1 MYKISDT
8 IERKFTNS
16 FDIDGWDIKTD
27 TGFSPVSAIHQTI
40 EYQEYII
47 TLDSG
52 KTLTCADTHIL
63 FDRNMNE
70 IFAKDCVPYVTYLKT
85 IDRNELV
92 RSVVA
97 TDNYS
102 RMYDLTVEDDNHRFY
117 TNDILSHNTTMLDA
131 LTFVLFGK
139 PFRNVNIN
147 QIVNSINAKDCV
159 VEIEFTINSSK
170 YKVVRGLAPKIFI
183 IEKDGVPLDQTATV
197 KDYQQILEKHIL
209 KMNYK
214 TFCQVVILGS
224 TNYIPFMRLSAAD
237 RRNIVENLLDI
248 DVFSKMNDAL
258 KIRVLESKEELRR
271 LDAVRS
277 GLETKIEYK
286 KDMIQKIEEKSE
298 AQFQSYRKQETEE
311 QETLDGITAKR
322 IAIQQDISGLTS
334 GVEAVD
340 KKKDSLSTLF
350 GLKKQMVSGMKKA
363 VEDTAFYHDNTDC
376 PVCQQ
381 SIDAEFRECEIGKKK
396 IRISELE
403 SALQKMTV
411 MIEQTQKELQTAS
424 IVVVE
429 MQAKVSESASLN
441 SSAEASKRYIKQL
454 REFQEKTKREL
465 DSLQTERDTLSEL
478 QSELDQSD
486 VDKKTAIEA
495 SHTMDIATVLLKDS
509 GIKRKII
516 RKYIPA
522 LNKII
527 NKYLTAMDFFAQF
540 TLNEDFVEVI
550 KSRFRDTFSYE
561 NFSEGEKL
569 RIDVALLLAWRDI
582 AKMKNSANTNLL
594 ILDEVFD
601 SSLDAVGTDEV
612 IKILQTM
619 GSTSNIF
626 VISHKS
632 DQLVDKFH
640 DVLSFEKVKN
650 FSKIC

>member
-1 MYKISDT
+1 MINFRT
-8 IERKFTNS
+8 IKWKNLLS
-16 FDIDGWDIKTD
+16 
-27 TGFSPVSAIHQTI
+27 TGNQYNVVQLDKSPTTCVRGING
-40 EYQEYII
+40 
-47 TLDSG
+47 SG
-52 KTLTCADTHIL
+52 K
-63 FDRNMNE
+63 
-70 IFAKDCVPYVTYLKT
+70 
-85 IDRNELV
+85 
-92 RSVVA
+92 
-97 TDNYS
+97 
-102 RMYDLTVEDDNHRFY
+102 
-117 TNDILSHNTTMLDA
+117 TTMLDA

-159 VEIEFTINSSK
+159 VEIEFTIDTSE
-170 YKVVRGLAPKIFI
+170 YKVVRGLAPKIFN

-224 TNYIPFMRLSAAD
+224 TNYIPFMRLSASD
-237 RRNIVENLLDI
+237 RRNIVESLLDI

-271 LDAVRS
+271 LESFRS

-298 AQFQSYRKQETEE
+298 SQFQSYRKQETDE
-311 QETLDGITAKR
+311 QNTLDGIADKR
-322 IAIQQDISGLTS
+322 LAIQQDISGLTLS
-334 GVEAVD
+334 VEAVD

-350 GLKKQMVSGMKKA
+350 GLKKQMVNGIKKA
-363 VEDTAFYHDNTDC
+363 TEDTAFYHDNTDC

-381 SIDAEFRECEIGKKK
+381 SINAEFRECEIGKKK
-396 IRISELE
+396 VRISELE

-411 MIEQTQKELQTAS
+411 MIEQTKKELETAS
-424 IVVVE
+424 SAVTE
-429 MQAKVSESASLN
+429 MQTKVSEFASLN

-454 REFQEKTKREL
+454 RELQEKTKREL
-465 DSLQTERDTLSEL
+465 DSLQTERETLLKL
-478 QSELDQSD
+478 QLELDQSD
-486 VDKKTAIEA
+486 IDKKTAIEA
-495 SHTMDIATVLLKDS
+495 SHTMDIASVLLKDS

-601 SSLDAVGTDEV
+601 SSLDAVGTDEIV
-612 IKILQTM
+612 KILQTM
-619 GSTSNIF
+619 GGTNNIF

-632 DQLVDKFH
+632 DQLIDKFH
-640 DVLSFEKVKN
+640 DVMSFEKVKN

>member
-1 MYKISDT
+1 MINFRT
-8 IERKFTNS
+8 IKWKNLLSTGNQYNVVQLDKSPTTCVR
-16 FDIDGWDIKTD
+16 GIK
-27 TGFSPVSAIHQTI
+27 G
-40 EYQEYII
+40 
-47 TLDSG
+47 SG
-52 KTLTCADTHIL
+52 K
-63 FDRNMNE
+63 
-70 IFAKDCVPYVTYLKT
+70 
-85 IDRNELV
+85 
-92 RSVVA
+92 
-97 TDNYS
+97 
-102 RMYDLTVEDDNHRFY
+102 
-117 TNDILSHNTTMLDA
+117 TTMLDA
-131 LTFVLFGK
+131 LPFVLFGK

-159 VEIEFTINSSK
+159 VEIEFTIDTSE
-170 YKVVRGLAPKIFI
+170 YKVVRGLAPKIFN

-224 TNYIPFMRLSAAD
+224 TNYIPFMRLSASD
-237 RRNIVENLLDI
+237 RRNIVESLLDI

-271 LDAVRS
+271 LESFRS

-298 AQFQSYRKQETEE
+298 SQFQSYRKQETDE
-311 QETLDGITAKR
+311 QNTLDGIADKR
-322 IAIQQDISGLTS
+322 LAIQQDISGLTLS
-334 GVEAVD
+334 VEAVD

-350 GLKKQMVSGMKKA
+350 GLKKQMVNGIKKA
-363 VEDTAFYHDNTDC
+363 TEDTAFYHDNTDC

-381 SIDAEFRECEIGKKK
+381 SINAEFRECEIGKKK
-396 IRISELE
+396 VRISELE

-411 MIEQTQKELQTAS
+411 MIEQTKKELETAS
-424 IVVVE
+424 SAVTE
-429 MQAKVSESASLN
+429 MQTKVSEFASLN

-454 REFQEKTKREL
+454 RELQEKTKREL
-465 DSLQTERDTLSEL
+465 DSLQTERETLLKL
-478 QSELDQSD
+478 QLELDQSD
-486 VDKKTAIEA
+486 IDKKTAIEA
-495 SHTMDIATVLLKDS
+495 SHTMDIASVLLKDS

-601 SSLDAVGTDEV
+601 SSLDAVGTDEIV
-612 IKILQTM
+612 KILQTM
-619 GSTSNIF
+619 GGTNNIF

-632 DQLVDKFH
+632 DQLIDKFH
-640 DVLSFEKVKN
+640 DVMSFEKVKN

>member
-1 MYKISDT
+1 MINFRT
-8 IERKFTNS
+8 IKWKNLLS
-16 FDIDGWDIKTD
+16 
-27 TGFSPVSAIHQTI
+27 TGNQYNVVQLDKSPTTCVRGING
-40 EYQEYII
+40 
-47 TLDSG
+47 SG
-52 KTLTCADTHIL
+52 K
-63 FDRNMNE
+63 
-70 IFAKDCVPYVTYLKT
+70 
-85 IDRNELV
+85 
-92 RSVVA
+92 
-97 TDNYS
+97 
-102 RMYDLTVEDDNHRFY
+102 
-117 TNDILSHNTTMLDA
+117 TTMLDA

-159 VEIEFTINSSK
+159 VEIEFTIDTSE
-170 YKVVRGLAPKIFI
+170 YKVVRGLAPKIFN

-224 TNYIPFMRLSAAD
+224 TNYIPFMRLSASD
-237 RRNIVENLLDI
+237 RRNIVESLLDI

-271 LDAVRS
+271 LESFRS

-298 AQFQSYRKQETEE
+298 SQFQSYRKQETDE
-311 QETLDGITAKR
+311 QNTLDGIADKR
-322 IAIQQDISGLTS
+322 LAIQQDISGLTLS
-334 GVEAVD
+334 VEAVD

-350 GLKKQMVSGMKKA
+350 GLKKQMVNGIKKA
-363 VEDTAFYHDNTDC
+363 TEDTAFYHDNTDC

-381 SIDAEFRECEIGKKK
+381 SINAEFRECEIGKKK
-396 IRISELE
+396 VRISELE
-403 SALQKMTV
+403 SASQKMTV
-411 MIEQTQKELQTAS
+411 MIEQTKKELETAS
-424 IVVVE
+424 SVVTE
-429 MQAKVSESASLN
+429 MQAKVSEFASLN

-454 REFQEKTKREL
+454 RELQEKTKREL
-465 DSLQTERDTLSEL
+465 DSLQTERETLLKL
-478 QSELDQSD
+478 QLELDQSD

-495 SHTMDIATVLLKDS
+495 SHTMDIASVLLKDS

-601 SSLDAVGTDEV
+601 SSLDAVGTDEIV
-612 IKILQTM
+612 KILQTM
-619 GSTSNIF
+619 GGTNNIF

-632 DQLVDKFH
+632 DQLIDKFH
-640 DVLSFEKVKN
+640 DVMSFEKVKN

>member
-1 MYKISDT
+1 MINFRT
-8 IERKFTNS
+8 IKWKNLLS
-16 FDIDGWDIKTD
+16 
-27 TGFSPVSAIHQTI
+27 TGNQYNVVQLDKSPTTCVRGING
-40 EYQEYII
+40 
-47 TLDSG
+47 SG
-52 KTLTCADTHIL
+52 K
-63 FDRNMNE
+63 
-70 IFAKDCVPYVTYLKT
+70 
-85 IDRNELV
+85 
-92 RSVVA
+92 
-97 TDNYS
+97 
-102 RMYDLTVEDDNHRFY
+102 
-117 TNDILSHNTTMLDA
+117 TTMLDA

-159 VEIEFTINSSK
+159 VEIEFTIDTSK
-170 YKVVRGLAPKIFI
+170 YKVVRGLAPKIFN

-224 TNYIPFMRLSAAD
+224 TNYVPFMRLSASD
-237 RRNIVENLLDI
+237 RRNIVESLLDI

-271 LDAVRS
+271 LESFRS

-298 AQFQSYRKQETEE
+298 SQFQSYRKQETDE
-311 QETLDGITAKR
+311 QNTLDGIADKR
-322 IAIQQDISGLTS
+322 LAIQQDISGLTLS
-334 GVEAVD
+334 VEAVD

-350 GLKKQMVSGMKKA
+350 GLKKQMVNGIKKA
-363 VEDTAFYHDNTDC
+363 TEDTAFYHDNTDC

-381 SIDAEFRECEIGKKK
+381 SINAEFRECEIGKKK
-396 IRISELE
+396 VRISELE

-411 MIEQTQKELQTAS
+411 MIEQTKKELETAS
-424 IVVVE
+424 SAVTE
-429 MQAKVSESASLN
+429 MQAKVSEFASLN

-454 REFQEKTKREL
+454 RELQEKTKREL
-465 DSLQTERDTLSEL
+465 DSLQTERETLLKL
-478 QSELDQSD
+478 QLELDQSD
-486 VDKKTAIEA
+486 IDKKTAIEA
-495 SHTMDIATVLLKDS
+495 SHTMDIASVLLKDS

-601 SSLDAVGTDEV
+601 SSLDAVGTDEIV
-612 IKILQTM
+612 KILQTM
-619 GSTSNIF
+619 GGTNNIF

-632 DQLVDKFH
+632 DQLIDKFH
-640 DVLSFEKVKN
+640 DVMSFEKVKN

>member
-1 MYKISDT
+1 MINFRT
-8 IERKFTNS
+8 IKWKNLLS
-16 FDIDGWDIKTD
+16 
-27 TGFSPVSAIHQTI
+27 TGNQYNVVQLDKSPTTCVRGING
-40 EYQEYII
+40 
-47 TLDSG
+47 SG
-52 KTLTCADTHIL
+52 K
-63 FDRNMNE
+63 
-70 IFAKDCVPYVTYLKT
+70 
-85 IDRNELV
+85 
-92 RSVVA
+92 
-97 TDNYS
+97 
-102 RMYDLTVEDDNHRFY
+102 
-117 TNDILSHNTTMLDA
+117 TTMLDA

-159 VEIEFTINSSK
+159 VEIEFTIDASE
-170 YKVVRGLAPKIFI
+170 YKVVRGLAPKIFN

-237 RRNIVENLLDI
+237 RRNIVESLLDI

-271 LDAVRS
+271 LESFRS

-298 AQFQSYRKQETEE
+298 SQFQSYRKQETDE
-311 QETLDGITAKR
+311 QNTLDGIADKR
-322 IAIQQDISGLTS
+322 LAIQQDISGLTLS
-334 GVEAVD
+334 VEAVD
-340 KKKDSLSTLF
+340 KKKDSLSTLS
-350 GLKKQMVSGMKKA
+350 GLKKQMVNGIKKA
-363 VEDTAFYHDNTDC
+363 VEDTAFYQDNTDC

-381 SIDAEFRECEIGKKK
+381 SINAEFRECEIGKKK
-396 IRISELE
+396 VRISELE
-403 SALQKMTV
+403 SASQKMTV
-411 MIEQTQKELQTAS
+411 MIEQTKKELETAS
-424 IVVVE
+424 SVVTE
-429 MQAKVSESASLN
+429 MQAKVSEFASLN

-454 REFQEKTKREL
+454 RELQEKTKREL
-465 DSLQTERDTLSEL
+465 DSLQTERETLLKL
-478 QSELDQSD
+478 QLELDQSD
-486 VDKKTAIEA
+486 VDKKTAIES
-495 SHTMDIATVLLKDS
+495 SHTMDIASVLLKDS

-601 SSLDAVGTDEV
+601 SSLDAVGTDEIV
-612 IKILQTM
+612 KILQTM
-619 GSTSNIF
+619 GGTNNIF

-632 DQLVDKFH
+632 DQLIDKFH
-640 DVLSFEKVKN
+640 DVMSFEKVKN

>member
-1 MYKISDT
+1 MINFRT
-8 IERKFTNS
+8 IKWKNLLS
-16 FDIDGWDIKTD
+16 
-27 TGFSPVSAIHQTI
+27 TGNQYNVVQLDKSPTTCVRGING
-40 EYQEYII
+40 
-47 TLDSG
+47 SG
-52 KTLTCADTHIL
+52 K
-63 FDRNMNE
+63 
-70 IFAKDCVPYVTYLKT
+70 
-85 IDRNELV
+85 
-92 RSVVA
+92 
-97 TDNYS
+97 
-102 RMYDLTVEDDNHRFY
+102 
-117 TNDILSHNTTMLDA
+117 TTMLDA

-159 VEIEFTINSSK
+159 VEIEFTIDTSK
-170 YKVVRGLAPKIFI
+170 YKVVRGLAPKIFN

-224 TNYIPFMRLSAAD
+224 TNYIPFMRLSASD
-237 RRNIVENLLDI
+237 RRNIVESLLDI

-271 LDAVRS
+271 LESFRS

-298 AQFQSYRKQETEE
+298 SQFQSYRKQETDE
-311 QETLDGITAKR
+311 QNTLDGIADKR
-322 IAIQQDISGLTS
+322 LAIQQDISGLTLS
-334 GVEAVD
+334 VEAVD

-350 GLKKQMVSGMKKA
+350 GLKKQMVNGIKKA
-363 VEDTAFYHDNTDC
+363 TEDTSFYHDNTDC

-381 SIDAEFRECEIGKKK
+381 SINAEFRECEIGKKK
-396 IRISELE
+396 VRISELE

-411 MIEQTQKELQTAS
+411 MIEQTKKELETAS
-424 IVVVE
+424 SAVTE
-429 MQAKVSESASLN
+429 MQAKVSEFASLN

-454 REFQEKTKREL
+454 RELQEKTKREL
-465 DSLQTERDTLSEL
+465 DSLQTERETLLKL
-478 QSELDQSD
+478 QLELDQSD
-486 VDKKTAIEA
+486 IDKKTAIEA
-495 SHTMDIATVLLKDS
+495 SHTMDIASVLLKDS

-601 SSLDAVGTDEV
+601 SSLDAVGTDEIV
-612 IKILQTM
+612 KILQTM
-619 GSTSNIF
+619 GGTNNIF

-632 DQLVDKFH
+632 DQLIDKFH
-640 DVLSFEKVKN
+640 DVMSFEKVKN

>member
-1 MYKISDT
+1 MITFNKIRWKNLLSTGNQFIDVQLD
-8 IERKFTNS
+8 KFPT
-16 FDIDGWDIKTD
+16 
-27 TGFSPVSAIHQTI
+27 
-40 EYQEYII
+40 
-47 TLDSG
+47 TLVCGDNGAG
-52 KTLTCADTHIL
+52 K
-63 FDRNMNE
+63 
-70 IFAKDCVPYVTYLKT
+70 
-85 IDRNELV
+85 
-92 RSVVA
+92 
-97 TDNYS
+97 
-102 RMYDLTVEDDNHRFY
+102 
-117 TNDILSHNTTMLDA
+117 TTMLDA

-139 PFRNVNIN
+139 LFRNINIT
-147 QIVNSINAKDCV
+147 QAVNSINAKDCI
-159 VEIEFTINSSK
+159 VEIEFETNSSQ
-170 YKVVRGLAPKIFI
+170 YKVIRGLSPKIFL
-183 IEKDGVPLDQTATV
+183 IEKDGVQLDQTASV

-237 RRNIVENLLDI
+237 RRNIVESLLDI

-298 AQFQSYRKQETEE
+298 AQFQSYRKQETDE

-363 VEDTAFYHDNTDC
+363 AEDTAFYHDNTDC

-396 IRISELE
+396 VRISELE

-465 DSLQTERDTLSEL
+465 DSLQTERDTLSKL

-486 VDKKTAIEA
+486 VDKKTSIEA
-495 SHTMDIATVLLKDS
+495 SHIMDIASVLLKDS

-612 IKILQTM
+612 VKILQTM
-619 GSTSNIF
+619 GGTNNIF

-632 DQLVDKFH
+632 DQLVDKFN

>member
-1 MYKISDT
+1 MINFRT
-8 IERKFTNS
+8 IKWKNLLS
-16 FDIDGWDIKTD
+16 
-27 TGFSPVSAIHQTI
+27 TGNQYNVVQLDKSPTTCVKGING
-40 EYQEYII
+40 
-47 TLDSG
+47 SG
-52 KTLTCADTHIL
+52 K
-63 FDRNMNE
+63 
-70 IFAKDCVPYVTYLKT
+70 
-85 IDRNELV
+85 
-92 RSVVA
+92 
-97 TDNYS
+97 
-102 RMYDLTVEDDNHRFY
+102 
-117 TNDILSHNTTMLDA
+117 TTMLDA

-159 VEIEFTINSSK
+159 VEIEFTIDTSK
-170 YKVVRGLAPKIFI
+170 YKVVRGLAPKIFS

-237 RRNIVENLLDI
+237 RRNIVESLLDI

-271 LDAVRS
+271 LESVRS

-298 AQFQSYRKQETEE
+298 AQFQSYRKQETDE
-311 QETLDGITAKR
+311 QETLDGIMDKR
-322 IAIQQDISGLTS
+322 LAIQQDISGLTS

-363 VEDTAFYHDNTDC
+363 AEDTAFYHDNTDC

-396 IRISELE
+396 VRISELE
-403 SALQKMTV
+403 SALQKVTV
-411 MIEQTQKELQTAS
+411 MIEQTQKELVTAS
-424 IVVVE
+424 SVVTE

-465 DSLQTERDTLSEL
+465 DSLQTERDTLLKL
-478 QSELDQSD
+478 QLELDQSD

-495 SHTMDIATVLLKDS
+495 SHTMDIAAVLLKDS

-527 NKYLTAMDFFAQF
+527 NKYLMAMDFFAQF

-601 SSLDAVGTDEV
+601 SSLDAGGTDEV
-612 IKILQTM
+612 VKILQTM
-619 GSTSNIF
+619 GGTNNIF

-632 DQLVDKFH
+632 DQLIDKFH
-640 DVLSFEKVKN
+640 DVMSFEKVKN

>member
-1 MYKISDT
+1 MINFRT
-8 IERKFTNS
+8 IKWKNLLS
-16 FDIDGWDIKTD
+16 
-27 TGFSPVSAIHQTI
+27 TGNQYNVVQLDKSPTTCVRGING
-40 EYQEYII
+40 
-47 TLDSG
+47 SG
-52 KTLTCADTHIL
+52 K
-63 FDRNMNE
+63 
-70 IFAKDCVPYVTYLKT
+70 
-85 IDRNELV
+85 
-92 RSVVA
+92 
-97 TDNYS
+97 
-102 RMYDLTVEDDNHRFY
+102 
-117 TNDILSHNTTMLDA
+117 TTMLDA

-159 VEIEFTINSSK
+159 VEIEFTIDTSE
-170 YKVVRGLAPKIFI
+170 YKVVRGLAPKIFN

-237 RRNIVENLLDI
+237 RRNIVESLLDI

-298 AQFQSYRKQETEE
+298 AQFQSYRKQETDE

-363 VEDTAFYHDNTDC
+363 AEDTAFYHDNTDC

-396 IRISELE
+396 VRISELE

-465 DSLQTERDTLSEL
+465 DSLQTERDTLSKL

-486 VDKKTAIEA
+486 VDKKTSIEA
-495 SHTMDIATVLLKDS
+495 SHIMDIASVLLKDS

-582 AKMKNSANTNLL
+582 AKMKIQPTP
-594 ILDEVFD
+594 
-601 SSLDAVGTDEV
+601 
-612 IKILQTM
+612 
-619 GSTSNIF
+619 
-626 VISHKS
+626 
-632 DQLVDKFH
+632 
-640 DVLSFEKVKN
+640 
-650 FSKIC
+650 IC

>member
-1 MYKISDT
+1 MINFRT
-8 IERKFTNS
+8 IKWKNLLS
-16 FDIDGWDIKTD
+16 
-27 TGFSPVSAIHQTI
+27 TGNQYNVVQLDKSPTTCVRGING
-40 EYQEYII
+40 
-47 TLDSG
+47 SG
-52 KTLTCADTHIL
+52 K
-63 FDRNMNE
+63 
-70 IFAKDCVPYVTYLKT
+70 
-85 IDRNELV
+85 
-92 RSVVA
+92 
-97 TDNYS
+97 
-102 RMYDLTVEDDNHRFY
+102 
-117 TNDILSHNTTMLDA
+117 TTMLDA

-159 VEIEFTINSSK
+159 VEIEFTIDTSE
-170 YKVVRGLAPKIFI
+170 YKVVRGLAPKIFN

-237 RRNIVENLLDI
+237 RRNIVESLLDI

-271 LDAVRS
+271 LESFRS

-298 AQFQSYRKQETEE
+298 SQFQSYRKQETDE
-311 QETLDGITAKR
+311 QNTLDGIADKR
-322 IAIQQDISGLTS
+322 LAIQQDISGLTLS
-334 GVEAVD
+334 VDAVD
-340 KKKDSLSTLF
+340 KKKDSLSTLS
-350 GLKKQMVSGMKKA
+350 GLKKQMVNGIKKA
-363 VEDTAFYHDNTDC
+363 AEDTAFYHDNTDC

-381 SIDAEFRECEIGKKK
+381 SINAEFRECEIGKKK
-396 IRISELE
+396 VRISELE

-411 MIEQTQKELQTAS
+411 MIEQTKKELETAS
-424 IVVVE
+424 SVVTE
-429 MQAKVSESASLN
+429 MQTKVSEFASLN

-454 REFQEKTKREL
+454 RELQEKTKREL
-465 DSLQTERDTLSEL
+465 DSLQTERETLLKL
-478 QSELDQSD
+478 QLELDQSD

-495 SHTMDIATVLLKDS
+495 SHTMDIASVLLKDS

-601 SSLDAVGTDEV
+601 SSLDAVGTDEIV
-612 IKILQTM
+612 KILQTM
-619 GSTSNIF
+619 GGTNNIF

-632 DQLVDKFH
+632 DQLIDKFH
-640 DVLSFEKVKN
+640 DVMSFEKVKN

>member
-1 MYKISDT
+1 MINFRT
-8 IERKFTNS
+8 IKWKNLLS
-16 FDIDGWDIKTD
+16 
-27 TGFSPVSAIHQTI
+27 TGNQYNVVQLDKSPTTCVRGING
-40 EYQEYII
+40 
-47 TLDSG
+47 SG
-52 KTLTCADTHIL
+52 K
-63 FDRNMNE
+63 
-70 IFAKDCVPYVTYLKT
+70 
-85 IDRNELV
+85 
-92 RSVVA
+92 
-97 TDNYS
+97 
-102 RMYDLTVEDDNHRFY
+102 
-117 TNDILSHNTTMLDA
+117 TTMLDA

-159 VEIEFTINSSK
+159 VEIEFTIDTSK
-170 YKVVRGLAPKIFI
+170 YKVVRGLAPKIFN

-224 TNYIPFMRLSAAD
+224 TNYIPFMRLSASD
-237 RRNIVENLLDI
+237 RRNIVESLLDI

-271 LDAVRS
+271 LESFRS

-298 AQFQSYRKQETEE
+298 SQFQSYRKQETDE
-311 QETLDGITAKR
+311 QNTLDGIADKR
-322 IAIQQDISGLTS
+322 LAIQQDISGLTLS
-334 GVEAVD
+334 VEAVD

-350 GLKKQMVSGMKKA
+350 GLKKQMVNGIKKA
-363 VEDTAFYHDNTDC
+363 TEDTAFYHDNTDC

-381 SIDAEFRECEIGKKK
+381 SINAEFRECEIGKKK
-396 IRISELE
+396 VRISELE

-411 MIEQTQKELQTAS
+411 MIEQTKKELETAS
-424 IVVVE
+424 SAVTE
-429 MQAKVSESASLN
+429 MQAKVSEFASLN

-454 REFQEKTKREL
+454 RELQEKTKREL
-465 DSLQTERDTLSEL
+465 DSLQTERETLLKL
-478 QSELDQSD
+478 QLELDQSD
-486 VDKKTAIEA
+486 IDKKTAIEA
-495 SHTMDIATVLLKDS
+495 SHTMDIASVLLKDS

-550 KSRFRDTFSYE
+550 KSRFRDTFSFE

-601 SSLDAVGTDEV
+601 SSLDAVGTDEIV
-612 IKILQTM
+612 KILQTM
-619 GSTSNIF
+619 GGTNNIF

-632 DQLVDKFH
+632 DQLIDKFH
-640 DVLSFEKVKN
+640 DVMSFEKVKN

>member
-1 MYKISDT
+1 MINFRT
-8 IERKFTNS
+8 IKWKNLLS
-16 FDIDGWDIKTD
+16 
-27 TGFSPVSAIHQTI
+27 TGNQYNVVQLDKSPTTCVRGING
-40 EYQEYII
+40 
-47 TLDSG
+47 SG
-52 KTLTCADTHIL
+52 K
-63 FDRNMNE
+63 
-70 IFAKDCVPYVTYLKT
+70 
-85 IDRNELV
+85 
-92 RSVVA
+92 
-97 TDNYS
+97 
-102 RMYDLTVEDDNHRFY
+102 
-117 TNDILSHNTTMLDA
+117 TTMLDA

-159 VEIEFTINSSK
+159 VEIEFTIDTSK
-170 YKVVRGLAPKIFI
+170 YKVVRGLAPKIFN

-224 TNYIPFMRLSAAD
+224 TNYIPFMRLSASD
-237 RRNIVENLLDI
+237 RRNIVESLLDI

-258 KIRVLESKEELRR
+258 KIRVLESNEELRR
-271 LDAVRS
+271 LESFRS

-298 AQFQSYRKQETEE
+298 SQFQSYRKQETDE
-311 QETLDGITAKR
+311 QNTLDGIADKR
-322 IAIQQDISGLTS
+322 LAIQQDISGLTLS
-334 GVEAVD
+334 VEAVD

-350 GLKKQMVSGMKKA
+350 GLKKQMVNGIKKA
-363 VEDTAFYHDNTDC
+363 TEDTAFYHDNTDC

-381 SIDAEFRECEIGKKK
+381 SINAEFRECEIGKKK
-396 IRISELE
+396 VRISELE

-411 MIEQTQKELQTAS
+411 MIEQTKKELETAS
-424 IVVVE
+424 SAVTE
-429 MQAKVSESASLN
+429 MQAKVSEFASLN

-454 REFQEKTKREL
+454 RELQEKTKREL
-465 DSLQTERDTLSEL
+465 DSLQTERETLLKL
-478 QSELDQSD
+478 QLELDQSD
-486 VDKKTAIEA
+486 IDKKTAIEA
-495 SHTMDIATVLLKDS
+495 SHTMDIASVLLKDS

-601 SSLDAVGTDEV
+601 SSLDAVGTDEIV
-612 IKILQTM
+612 KILQTM
-619 GSTSNIF
+619 GGTNNIF

-632 DQLVDKFH
+632 DQLIDKFH
-640 DVLSFEKVKN
+640 DVMSFEKVKN

>member
-1 MYKISDT
+1 MINFRT
-8 IERKFTNS
+8 IKWKNLLS
-16 FDIDGWDIKTD
+16 
-27 TGFSPVSAIHQTI
+27 TGNQYNVVQLDKSPTTCVKGING
-40 EYQEYII
+40 
-47 TLDSG
+47 SG
-52 KTLTCADTHIL
+52 K
-63 FDRNMNE
+63 
-70 IFAKDCVPYVTYLKT
+70 
-85 IDRNELV
+85 
-92 RSVVA
+92 
-97 TDNYS
+97 
-102 RMYDLTVEDDNHRFY
+102 
-117 TNDILSHNTTMLDA
+117 TTMLDA

-159 VEIEFTINSSK
+159 VEIEFTIDTSK
-170 YKVVRGLAPKIFI
+170 YKVVRGLAPKIFS
-183 IEKDGVPLDQTATV
+183 IEKDGVPLDQMATV

-237 RRNIVENLLDI
+237 RRNIVESLLDI

-258 KIRVLESKEELRR
+258 KIRMLESKEELRR
-271 LDAVRS
+271 LESVRS

-298 AQFQSYRKQETEE
+298 AQFQSYRKQETDE
-311 QETLDGITAKR
+311 QETLDGIMDKR
-322 IAIQQDISGLTS
+322 LAIQQDISGLTS

-363 VEDTAFYHDNTDC
+363 AEDTAFYHDNTDC

-396 IRISELE
+396 VRISELE
-403 SALQKMTV
+403 SALQKVTV
-411 MIEQTQKELQTAS
+411 MIEQTQKELVTAS
-424 IVVVE
+424 SVVTE

-465 DSLQTERDTLSEL
+465 DSLQTERDTLLKL
-478 QSELDQSD
+478 QLELDQSD

-495 SHTMDIATVLLKDS
+495 SHTMDIAAVLLKDS

-612 IKILQTM
+612 VKILQTM
-619 GSTSNIF
+619 GGTNNIF

-632 DQLVDKFH
+632 DQLIDKFH
-640 DVLSFEKVKN
+640 DVMSFEKVKN

>member
-1 MYKISDT
+1 MINFRT
-8 IERKFTNS
+8 IKWKNLLS
-16 FDIDGWDIKTD
+16 
-27 TGFSPVSAIHQTI
+27 TGNQYNVVQLDKSPTTCVRGING
-40 EYQEYII
+40 
-47 TLDSG
+47 SG
-52 KTLTCADTHIL
+52 K
-63 FDRNMNE
+63 
-70 IFAKDCVPYVTYLKT
+70 
-85 IDRNELV
+85 
-92 RSVVA
+92 
-97 TDNYS
+97 
-102 RMYDLTVEDDNHRFY
+102 
-117 TNDILSHNTTMLDA
+117 TTMLDA

-159 VEIEFTINSSK
+159 VEIEFTIDTSK
-170 YKVVRGLAPKIFI
+170 YKVVRGLAPKIFN

-224 TNYIPFMRLSAAD
+224 TNYVPFMRLSASD
-237 RRNIVENLLDI
+237 RRNIVESLLDI

-271 LDAVRS
+271 LESFRS

-298 AQFQSYRKQETEE
+298 SQFQSYRKQETDE
-311 QETLDGITAKR
+311 QNTLDGIADKR
-322 IAIQQDISGLTS
+322 LAIQQDISGLTLS
-334 GVEAVD
+334 VEAVD
-340 KKKDSLSTLF
+340 KKKDSLSTLS
-350 GLKKQMVSGMKKA
+350 GLKKQMVNGIKKA
-363 VEDTAFYHDNTDC
+363 AEDTAFYHDNTDC

-381 SIDAEFRECEIGKKK
+381 SINAEFRECEIGKKK
-396 IRISELE
+396 VRISELE

-411 MIEQTQKELQTAS
+411 MIEQTKKELETAS
-424 IVVVE
+424 SAVTE
-429 MQAKVSESASLN
+429 MQAKVSEFASLN

-454 REFQEKTKREL
+454 RELQEKTKREL
-465 DSLQTERDTLSEL
+465 DSLQTERETLLKL
-478 QSELDQSD
+478 QLELDQSD
-486 VDKKTAIEA
+486 IDKKTAIEA
-495 SHTMDIATVLLKDS
+495 SHTMDIASVLLKDS

-601 SSLDAVGTDEV
+601 SSLDAVGTDEIV
-612 IKILQTM
+612 KILQTM
-619 GSTSNIF
+619 GGTNNIF

-632 DQLVDKFH
+632 DQLIDKFH
-640 DVLSFEKVKN
+640 DVMSFEKVKN

>member
-1 MYKISDT
+1 MINFRT
-8 IERKFTNS
+8 IKWKNLLS
-16 FDIDGWDIKTD
+16 
-27 TGFSPVSAIHQTI
+27 TGNQYNVVQLDKSPTTCVRGING
-40 EYQEYII
+40 
-47 TLDSG
+47 SG
-52 KTLTCADTHIL
+52 K
-63 FDRNMNE
+63 
-70 IFAKDCVPYVTYLKT
+70 
-85 IDRNELV
+85 
-92 RSVVA
+92 
-97 TDNYS
+97 
-102 RMYDLTVEDDNHRFY
+102 
-117 TNDILSHNTTMLDA
+117 TTMLDA

-159 VEIEFTINSSK
+159 VEIEFTIDTSK
-170 YKVVRGLAPKIFI
+170 YKVVRGLAPKIFN

-224 TNYIPFMRLSAAD
+224 TNYIPFMRLSASD
-237 RRNIVENLLDI
+237 RRNIVESLLDI

-271 LDAVRS
+271 LESFRS

-298 AQFQSYRKQETEE
+298 SQFQSYRKQETDE
-311 QETLDGITAKR
+311 QNTLDGIADKR
-322 IAIQQDISGLTS
+322 LAIQQDISGLTLS
-334 GVEAVD
+334 VEAVD

-350 GLKKQMVSGMKKA
+350 GLKKQMVNGIKKA
-363 VEDTAFYHDNTDC
+363 TEDTAFYHDNTDC

-381 SIDAEFRECEIGKKK
+381 SINAEFRECEIGKKK
-396 IRISELE
+396 VRISELE

-411 MIEQTQKELQTAS
+411 MIEQTKKELETAS
-424 IVVVE
+424 SAVTE
-429 MQAKVSESASLN
+429 MQAKVSEFASLN

-454 REFQEKTKREL
+454 RELQEKTKREL
-465 DSLQTERDTLSEL
+465 DSLQTERETLLKL
-478 QSELDQSD
+478 QLELDQSD
-486 VDKKTAIEA
+486 IDKKTAIEA
-495 SHTMDIATVLLKDS
+495 SHTMDIASVLLKDS

-601 SSLDAVGTDEV
+601 SSLDAVGTDEIV
-612 IKILQTM
+612 KILQTM
-619 GSTSNIF
+619 GGTNNIF

-632 DQLVDKFH
+632 DQLIDKFH
-640 DVLSFEKVKN
+640 DVMSFEKVKN

>member
-1 MYKISDT
+1 MINFRT
-8 IERKFTNS
+8 IKWKNLLS
-16 FDIDGWDIKTD
+16 
-27 TGFSPVSAIHQTI
+27 TGNQYNVVQLDKSPTTCVRGING
-40 EYQEYII
+40 
-47 TLDSG
+47 SG
-52 KTLTCADTHIL
+52 K
-63 FDRNMNE
+63 
-70 IFAKDCVPYVTYLKT
+70 
-85 IDRNELV
+85 
-92 RSVVA
+92 
-97 TDNYS
+97 
-102 RMYDLTVEDDNHRFY
+102 
-117 TNDILSHNTTMLDA
+117 TTMLDA

-159 VEIEFTINSSK
+159 VEIEFTIDTSK
-170 YKVVRGLAPKIFI
+170 YKVVRGLAPKIFN

-224 TNYIPFMRLSAAD
+224 TNYVPFMRLSASD
-237 RRNIVENLLDI
+237 RRNIVESLLDI

-271 LDAVRS
+271 LESFRS

-298 AQFQSYRKQETEE
+298 SQFQSYRKQETDE
-311 QETLDGITAKR
+311 QNTLDGIADKR
-322 IAIQQDISGLTS
+322 LAIQQDISGLTLS
-334 GVEAVD
+334 VEAVD
-340 KKKDSLSTLF
+340 KKKDSLSTLS
-350 GLKKQMVSGMKKA
+350 GLKKQMVNGIKKA
-363 VEDTAFYHDNTDC
+363 AEDTAFYHDNTDC

-381 SIDAEFRECEIGKKK
+381 SINAEFRECEIGKKK
-396 IRISELE
+396 VRISELE

-411 MIEQTQKELQTAS
+411 MIEQTKKELETAS
-424 IVVVE
+424 SVVTE
-429 MQAKVSESASLN
+429 MQAKVSEFASLN

-454 REFQEKTKREL
+454 RELQEKTKREL
-465 DSLQTERDTLSEL
+465 DSLQTERETLLKL
-478 QSELDQSD
+478 QLELDQSD

-495 SHTMDIATVLLKDS
+495 SHTMDIASVLLKDS

-601 SSLDAVGTDEV
+601 SSLDAVGTDEIV
-612 IKILQTM
+612 KILQTM
-619 GSTSNIF
+619 GGTNNIF

-632 DQLVDKFH
+632 DQLIDKFH
-640 DVLSFEKVKN
+640 DVMSFEKVKN

>member
-1 MYKISDT
+1 MINFRT
-8 IERKFTNS
+8 IKWKNLLS
-16 FDIDGWDIKTD
+16 
-27 TGFSPVSAIHQTI
+27 TGNQYNVVQLDKSPTTCVRGING
-40 EYQEYII
+40 
-47 TLDSG
+47 SG
-52 KTLTCADTHIL
+52 K
-63 FDRNMNE
+63 
-70 IFAKDCVPYVTYLKT
+70 
-85 IDRNELV
+85 
-92 RSVVA
+92 
-97 TDNYS
+97 
-102 RMYDLTVEDDNHRFY
+102 
-117 TNDILSHNTTMLDA
+117 TTMLDA

-159 VEIEFTINSSK
+159 VEIEFTIDTSK
-170 YKVVRGLAPKIFI
+170 YKVVRGLAPKIFN

-224 TNYIPFMRLSAAD
+224 TNYIPFMRLSASD
-237 RRNIVENLLDI
+237 RRNIVESLLDI

-271 LDAVRS
+271 LESFRS

-298 AQFQSYRKQETEE
+298 SQFQSYRKQETDE
-311 QETLDGITAKR
+311 QNTLDGIADKR
-322 IAIQQDISGLTS
+322 LDIQQDISGLTLS
-334 GVEAVD
+334 VEAVD

-350 GLKKQMVSGMKKA
+350 GLKKQMVNGIKKA
-363 VEDTAFYHDNTDC
+363 TEDTAFYHDNTDC

-381 SIDAEFRECEIGKKK
+381 SINAEFRECEIGKKK
-396 IRISELE
+396 VRISELE

-411 MIEQTQKELQTAS
+411 MIEQTKKELETAS
-424 IVVVE
+424 SAVTE
-429 MQAKVSESASLN
+429 MQAKVSEFASLN

-454 REFQEKTKREL
+454 RELQEKTKREL
-465 DSLQTERDTLSEL
+465 DSLQTERETLLKL
-478 QSELDQSD
+478 QLELDQSD
-486 VDKKTAIEA
+486 IDKKTAIEA
-495 SHTMDIATVLLKDS
+495 SHTMDIASVLLKDS

-601 SSLDAVGTDEV
+601 SSLDAVGTDEIV
-612 IKILQTM
+612 KILQTM
-619 GSTSNIF
+619 GGTNNIF

-632 DQLVDKFH
+632 DQLIDKFH
-640 DVLSFEKVKN
+640 DVMSFEKVKN

>member
-1 MYKISDT
+1 MIN
-8 IERKFTNS
+8 FTH
-16 FDIDGWDIKTD
+16 IKWKNLLS
-27 TGFSPVSAIHQTI
+27 TGNQYNEVQ
-40 EYQEYII
+40 
-47 TLDSG
+47 LDKCPTTCVKGINGSG
-52 KTLTCADTHIL
+52 K
-63 FDRNMNE
+63 
-70 IFAKDCVPYVTYLKT
+70 
-85 IDRNELV
+85 
-92 RSVVA
+92 
-97 TDNYS
+97 
-102 RMYDLTVEDDNHRFY
+102 
-117 TNDILSHNTTMLDA
+117 TTMLDA

-311 QETLDGITAKR
+311 QETLDGITDKR
-322 IAIQQDISGLTS
+322 LAIQQDISGLTL

-478 QSELDQSD
+478 QLELDQSD

>member
-1 MYKISDT
+1 MINFRT
-8 IERKFTNS
+8 IKWKNLLS
-16 FDIDGWDIKTD
+16 
-27 TGFSPVSAIHQTI
+27 TGNQYNVVQLDKSPTTCVRGING
-40 EYQEYII
+40 
-47 TLDSG
+47 SG
-52 KTLTCADTHIL
+52 K
-63 FDRNMNE
+63 
-70 IFAKDCVPYVTYLKT
+70 
-85 IDRNELV
+85 
-92 RSVVA
+92 
-97 TDNYS
+97 
-102 RMYDLTVEDDNHRFY
+102 
-117 TNDILSHNTTMLDA
+117 TTMLDA

-159 VEIEFTINSSK
+159 VEIEFTIDTSE
-170 YKVVRGLAPKIFI
+170 YKVVRGLAPKIFN

-224 TNYIPFMRLSAAD
+224 TNYIPFMRLSASD
-237 RRNIVENLLDI
+237 RRNIVESLLDI

-271 LDAVRS
+271 LESFRS

-298 AQFQSYRKQETEE
+298 SQFQSYRKQETDE
-311 QETLDGITAKR
+311 QNTLDGIADKR
-322 IAIQQDISGLTS
+322 LAIQQDISGLTLS
-334 GVEAVD
+334 VEAVD
-340 KKKDSLSTLF
+340 KKKDSLSTLS
-350 GLKKQMVSGMKKA
+350 GLKKQMVNGIKKA
-363 VEDTAFYHDNTDC
+363 AEDTAFYHDNTDC

-381 SIDAEFRECEIGKKK
+381 SINAEFRECEIGKKK
-396 IRISELE
+396 VRISELE

-411 MIEQTQKELQTAS
+411 MIEQTKKELETAS
-424 IVVVE
+424 SVVTE
-429 MQAKVSESASLN
+429 MQAKVSEFASLN

-454 REFQEKTKREL
+454 RELQEKTKREL
-465 DSLQTERDTLSEL
+465 DSLQTERETLLKL
-478 QSELDQSD
+478 QLELDQSD

-495 SHTMDIATVLLKDS
+495 SHTMDIASVLLKDS

-601 SSLDAVGTDEV
+601 SSLDAVGTDEIV
-612 IKILQTM
+612 KILQTM
-619 GSTSNIF
+619 GGTNNIF

-632 DQLVDKFH
+632 DQLIDKFH
-640 DVLSFEKVKN
+640 DVMSFEKVKN

>member
-1 MYKISDT
+1 MINFRT
-8 IERKFTNS
+8 IKWKNLLS
-16 FDIDGWDIKTD
+16 
-27 TGFSPVSAIHQTI
+27 TGNQYNVVQLDKSPTTCVRGING
-40 EYQEYII
+40 
-47 TLDSG
+47 SG
-52 KTLTCADTHIL
+52 K
-63 FDRNMNE
+63 
-70 IFAKDCVPYVTYLKT
+70 
-85 IDRNELV
+85 
-92 RSVVA
+92 
-97 TDNYS
+97 
-102 RMYDLTVEDDNHRFY
+102 
-117 TNDILSHNTTMLDA
+117 TTMLDA

-159 VEIEFTINSSK
+159 VEIEFTIDTSK
-170 YKVVRGLAPKIFI
+170 YKVVRGLAPKIFN

-224 TNYIPFMRLSAAD
+224 TNYIPFMRLSASD
-237 RRNIVENLLDI
+237 RRNIVESLLDI

-271 LDAVRS
+271 LESFRS

-298 AQFQSYRKQETEE
+298 SQFQSYRKQETDE
-311 QETLDGITAKR
+311 QNTLDGIADKR
-322 IAIQQDISGLTS
+322 LAIQQDISGLTLS
-334 GVEAVD
+334 VEAVD

-350 GLKKQMVSGMKKA
+350 GLKKQMVNGIKKA
-363 VEDTAFYHDNTDC
+363 TEDTAFYHDNTDC

-381 SIDAEFRECEIGKKK
+381 SINAEFRECEIGKKK
-396 IRISELE
+396 VRISELE

-411 MIEQTQKELQTAS
+411 MIEQTKKELETAS
-424 IVVVE
+424 SAVTE
-429 MQAKVSESASLN
+429 MQAKVSDFASLN

-454 REFQEKTKREL
+454 RELQEKTKREL
-465 DSLQTERDTLSEL
+465 DSLQTERETLLKL
-478 QSELDQSD
+478 QLELDQSD
-486 VDKKTAIEA
+486 IDKKTAIEA
-495 SHTMDIATVLLKDS
+495 SHTMDIASVLLKDS

-601 SSLDAVGTDEV
+601 SSLDAVGTDEIV
-612 IKILQTM
+612 KILQTM
-619 GSTSNIF
+619 GGTNNIF

-632 DQLVDKFH
+632 DQLIDKFH
-640 DVLSFEKVKN
+640 DVMSFEKVKN

>member
-1 MYKISDT
+1 MINFRT
-8 IERKFTNS
+8 IKWKNLLS
-16 FDIDGWDIKTD
+16 
-27 TGFSPVSAIHQTI
+27 TGNQYNVVQLDKSPTTCVRGING
-40 EYQEYII
+40 
-47 TLDSG
+47 SG
-52 KTLTCADTHIL
+52 K
-63 FDRNMNE
+63 
-70 IFAKDCVPYVTYLKT
+70 
-85 IDRNELV
+85 
-92 RSVVA
+92 
-97 TDNYS
+97 
-102 RMYDLTVEDDNHRFY
+102 
-117 TNDILSHNTTMLDA
+117 TTMLDA

-159 VEIEFTINSSK
+159 VEIEFTIDTSE
-170 YKVVRGLAPKIFI
+170 YKVVRGLAPKIFN

-237 RRNIVENLLDI
+237 RRNIVESLLDI

-271 LDAVRS
+271 LESFRS

-298 AQFQSYRKQETEE
+298 SQFQSYRKQETDE
-311 QETLDGITAKR
+311 QNTLDGIADKR
-322 IAIQQDISGLTS
+322 LAIQQDISGLTLS
-334 GVEAVD
+334 VEAVD
-340 KKKDSLSTLF
+340 KKKDSLSTLS
-350 GLKKQMVSGMKKA
+350 GLKKQMVNGIKKA
-363 VEDTAFYHDNTDC
+363 AEDTAFYHDNTDC

-381 SIDAEFRECEIGKKK
+381 SINAEFRECEIGKKK
-396 IRISELE
+396 VRISELE

-411 MIEQTQKELQTAS
+411 MIEQTKKELETAS
-424 IVVVE
+424 SVVAE
-429 MQAKVSESASLN
+429 MQAKVSEFASLN

-454 REFQEKTKREL
+454 RELQEKTKREL
-465 DSLQTERDTLSEL
+465 DSLQTERETLLKL
-478 QSELDQSD
+478 QLELDQSD
-486 VDKKTAIEA
+486 ADKKTAIEA
-495 SHTMDIATVLLKDS
+495 SHTMDIASVLLKDS

-601 SSLDAVGTDEV
+601 SSLDAVGTDEIV
-612 IKILQTM
+612 KILQTM
-619 GSTSNIF
+619 GGTNNIF

-632 DQLVDKFH
+632 DQLIDKFH
-640 DVLSFEKVKN
+640 DVMSFEKVKN

>member
-1 MYKISDT
+1 MINFRT
-8 IERKFTNS
+8 IKWKNLLS
-16 FDIDGWDIKTD
+16 
-27 TGFSPVSAIHQTI
+27 TGNQYNVVQLDKSPTTCVRGING
-40 EYQEYII
+40 
-47 TLDSG
+47 SG
-52 KTLTCADTHIL
+52 K
-63 FDRNMNE
+63 
-70 IFAKDCVPYVTYLKT
+70 
-85 IDRNELV
+85 
-92 RSVVA
+92 
-97 TDNYS
+97 
-102 RMYDLTVEDDNHRFY
+102 
-117 TNDILSHNTTMLDA
+117 TTMLDA

-159 VEIEFTINSSK
+159 VEIEFTIDTSE
-170 YKVVRGLAPKIFI
+170 YKVVRGLAPKIFN

-237 RRNIVENLLDI
+237 RRNIVESLLDI

-271 LDAVRS
+271 LESFRS

-298 AQFQSYRKQETEE
+298 SQFQSYRKQETDE
-311 QETLDGITAKR
+311 QNTLDGIADKR
-322 IAIQQDISGLTS
+322 LAIQQDISGLTLS
-334 GVEAVD
+334 VEAVD
-340 KKKDSLSTLF
+340 KKKDSLSTLS
-350 GLKKQMVSGMKKA
+350 GLKKQMVNGIKKA
-363 VEDTAFYHDNTDC
+363 AEDTAFYHDNTDC

-381 SIDAEFRECEIGKKK
+381 SINAEFRECEIGKKK
-396 IRISELE
+396 VRISELE
-403 SALQKMTV
+403 SALQKMTI
-411 MIEQTQKELQTAS
+411 MIEQTKKELETAS
-424 IVVVE
+424 SVVTE
-429 MQAKVSESASLN
+429 MQAKVSEFASLN

-454 REFQEKTKREL
+454 RELQEKTKREL
-465 DSLQTERDTLSEL
+465 DSLQTERETLLKL
-478 QSELDQSD
+478 QLELDQSD

-495 SHTMDIATVLLKDS
+495 SHTMDIASVLLKDS

-601 SSLDAVGTDEV
+601 SSLDAVGTDEIV
-612 IKILQTM
+612 KILQTM
-619 GSTSNIF
+619 GGTNNIF

-632 DQLVDKFH
+632 DQLIDKFH
-640 DVLSFEKVKN
+640 DVMSFEKVKN

>member
-1 MYKISDT
+1 MINFRT
-8 IERKFTNS
+8 IKWKNLLS
-16 FDIDGWDIKTD
+16 
-27 TGFSPVSAIHQTI
+27 TGNQYNVVQLDKSPTTCVRGING
-40 EYQEYII
+40 
-47 TLDSG
+47 SG
-52 KTLTCADTHIL
+52 K
-63 FDRNMNE
+63 
-70 IFAKDCVPYVTYLKT
+70 
-85 IDRNELV
+85 
-92 RSVVA
+92 
-97 TDNYS
+97 
-102 RMYDLTVEDDNHRFY
+102 
-117 TNDILSHNTTMLDA
+117 TTMLDA

-159 VEIEFTINSSK
+159 VEIEFTIDTSK
-170 YKVVRGLAPKIFI
+170 YKVVRGLAPKIFN

-209 KMNYK
+209 KNYK
-214 TFCQVVILGS
+214 TVCQVVILGS
-224 TNYIPFMRLSAAD
+224 TNYVPFMRLSASD
-237 RRNIVENLLDI
+237 RRNIVESLLDI

-271 LDAVRS
+271 LESFRS

-298 AQFQSYRKQETEE
+298 SQFQSYRKQETDE
-311 QETLDGITAKR
+311 QNTLDGIADKR
-322 IAIQQDISGLTS
+322 LAIQQDISGLTLS
-334 GVEAVD
+334 VEAVD
-340 KKKDSLSTLF
+340 KKKDSLSTLS
-350 GLKKQMVSGMKKA
+350 GLKKQMVNGIKKA
-363 VEDTAFYHDNTDC
+363 AEDTAFYHDNTDC

-381 SIDAEFRECEIGKKK
+381 SINAEFRECEIGKKK
-396 IRISELE
+396 VRISELE

-411 MIEQTQKELQTAS
+411 MIEQTKKELETAS
-424 IVVVE
+424 SAVTE
-429 MQAKVSESASLN
+429 MQAKVSEFASLN

-454 REFQEKTKREL
+454 RELQEKTKREL
-465 DSLQTERDTLSEL
+465 DSLQTERETLLKL
-478 QSELDQSD
+478 QLELDQSD
-486 VDKKTAIEA
+486 IDKKTAIEA
-495 SHTMDIATVLLKDS
+495 SHTMDIASVLLKDS

-601 SSLDAVGTDEV
+601 SSLDAVGTDEIV
-612 IKILQTM
+612 KILQTM
-619 GSTSNIF
+619 GGTNNIF

-632 DQLVDKFH
+632 DQLIDKFH
-640 DVLSFEKVKN
+640 DVMSFEKVKN

>member
-1 MYKISDT
+1 MINFRT
-8 IERKFTNS
+8 IKWKNLLS
-16 FDIDGWDIKTD
+16 
-27 TGFSPVSAIHQTI
+27 TGNQYNVVQLDKSPTTCVRGING
-40 EYQEYII
+40 
-47 TLDSG
+47 SG
-52 KTLTCADTHIL
+52 K
-63 FDRNMNE
+63 
-70 IFAKDCVPYVTYLKT
+70 
-85 IDRNELV
+85 
-92 RSVVA
+92 
-97 TDNYS
+97 
-102 RMYDLTVEDDNHRFY
+102 
-117 TNDILSHNTTMLDA
+117 TTMLDA

-159 VEIEFTINSSK
+159 VEIEFTIDTSE
-170 YKVVRGLAPKIFI
+170 YKVVRGLAPKIFN

-237 RRNIVENLLDI
+237 RRNIVESLLDI

-271 LDAVRS
+271 LESFRS

-298 AQFQSYRKQETEE
+298 SQFQSYRKQETDE
-311 QETLDGITAKR
+311 QNTLDGIADKR
-322 IAIQQDISGLTS
+322 LAIQQDISGLTLS
-334 GVEAVD
+334 VEAVD
-340 KKKDSLSTLF
+340 KKKDSLSTLS
-350 GLKKQMVSGMKKA
+350 GLKKQMVNGIKKA
-363 VEDTAFYHDNTDC
+363 AEDTAFYHDNTDC

-381 SIDAEFRECEIGKKK
+381 SINAEFRECEIEKKK
-396 IRISELE
+396 VRISELE

-411 MIEQTQKELQTAS
+411 MIEQTKKELETAS
-424 IVVVE
+424 SVVTE
-429 MQAKVSESASLN
+429 MQAKVSEFASLN

-454 REFQEKTKREL
+454 RELQEKTKREL
-465 DSLQTERDTLSEL
+465 DSLQTERETLLKL
-478 QSELDQSD
+478 QLELDQSD

-495 SHTMDIATVLLKDS
+495 SHTMDIASVLLKDS

-601 SSLDAVGTDEV
+601 SSLDAVGTDEIV
-612 IKILQTM
+612 KILQTM
-619 GSTSNIF
+619 GGTNNIF

-632 DQLVDKFH
+632 DQLIDKFH
-640 DVLSFEKVKN
+640 DVMSFEKVKN